1 MANFYAWIAYPFGLV
16 LSLFYNLSGNY
27 VFSIFALM
35 LVVKLLVLPSSIS
48 QQKGQAKQAR
58 LQPKIRKIQERYA
71 GDQQKINRATQE
83 LYQKEGFSAMRGGC
97 APMAVQMIVMLGLF
111 QVNYHP
117 LSMVLRLPK
126 ALISEFTAAVT
137 PLLSGSMAKNASYRA
152 ELYALQHFSEIK
164 SGISGLT
171 PEISDKISSF
181 ISRYNFLG
189 LDLAVTP
196 NFKNFDKYWAI
207 PVITGL
213 IALGTALYSFIRQ
226 KKLTPGNQASN
237 MSMGCMMFMTPAMQ
251 IYFSFL
257 FPTAVGIYIIFSSI
271 ISFVQMVVLN
281 HTHSPE
287 KVLARLMIEES
298 IERRSK
304 EENIKKIAEIKKS
317 GNI

>member
-58 LQPKIRKIQERYA
+58 IQPKIRRIQERYA
-71 GDQQKINRATQE
+71 GDQQKINQATQE
-83 LYQKEGFSAMRGGC
+83 LYQREGFSAMRGGC

-126 ALISEFTAAVT
+126 ALIAELTSAITH
-137 PLLSGSMAKNASYRA
+137 LLSASAGKGVAYRA

-164 SGISGLT
+164 DEVAGLT
-171 PEISDKISSF
+171 PEISSKISAF
-181 ISRYNFLG
+181 ISKYNFMG

-196 NFKNFDKYWAI
+196 NFKSFDRYWVI
-207 PVITGL
+207 PAITGL
-213 IALGTALYSFIRQ
+213 IAIGTALYSFIRQ

-251 IYFSFL
+251 VYFSFL

-271 ISFVQMVVLN
+271 ISFIQMVALN

-298 IERRSK
+298 IDRRSR
-304 EENIKKIAEIKKS
+304 EENVKKIAEIKKN
-317 GNI
+317 GEI